1 MKKSRKRLDRP
12 SFWKWAIPLVL
23 GSWVLSILPLGGVAR
38 SLGLNSAVSV
48 GLTVALARL
57 VLIVLL
63 ALALARRF
71 RDIGWPAWIGP
82 TILLVTMLGLPV
94 VFLVYAG
101 VTSDEDILEW
111 APTVAWI
118 SDSLSLLLLIV
129 AGFVPGKPA
138 SIEVAHV
145 FD

>member
-1 MKKSRKRLDRP
+1 
-12 SFWKWAIPLVL
+12 VL
-23 GSWVLSILPLGGVAR
+23 GSWFLSILPVGGVAR

-48 GLTVALARL
+48 GLTVGLARL

-71 RDIGWPAWIGP
+71 RDIGWPAWIGS
-82 TILLVTMLGLPV
+82 TVLLVTMIGLPV
-94 VFLVYAG
+94 VFLVYA
-101 VTSDEDILEW
+101 SDVDILEW
-111 APTVAWI
+111 APTVAWM

>member
-1 MKKSRKRLDRP
+1 MKKPRKRLDRP
-12 SFWKWAIPLVL
+12 TFWKWAIPLVL
-23 GSWVLSILPLGGVAR
+23 GDVVLTILGDRSFGGIKTFVIVITVLG
-38 SLGLNSAVSV
+38 
-48 GLTVALARL
+48 LARL
-57 VLIVLL
+57 VLIAPLFI
-63 ALALARRF
+63 ALARRF
-71 RDIGWPAWIGP
+71 RDIGWPAWIGS

-129 AGFVPGKPA
+129 AGFMPGKPA